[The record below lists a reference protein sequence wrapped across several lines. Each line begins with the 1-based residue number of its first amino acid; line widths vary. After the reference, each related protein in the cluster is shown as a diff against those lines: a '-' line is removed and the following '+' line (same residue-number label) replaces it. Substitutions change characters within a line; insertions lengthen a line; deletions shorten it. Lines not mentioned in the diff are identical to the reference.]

1 MGSYHQ
7 WYRSANVDYLIMVK
21 LYKLLNVL
29 WSLKNHENRKKFTFA
44 LREYMDGVK
53 QAQFLSTSSDSPYKG
68 EALKLGINHKIL
80 LVVHEF
86 SRTGAPYAVLY
97 LARALFSIHG
107 VPPVVIS
114 PKDGPLRK
122 EFEQEGFPTIV
133 DPLLFNYRYYSSEA
147 CGFVASFERVIVTSL
162 ASVNFIRYF
171 RGIGKRLTWWI
182 HETDAGFGDAMSNT
196 ADLTLLFAVCES
208 IWLGSPLCLPL
219 ALQYASQD
227 KLHLLL
233 YGCPDTVLPHR
244 PHKSGKIVFSIVGT
258 VEQRKGQDVFLD
270 AIKRLPEEL
279 RCKAIFRI
287 IGSPLPSAPIV
298 NYYKTVCAKAA
309 LIPEVECIKNMPFDR
324 LQEFYAE
331 TNVFVC
337 ASRGDPMP
345 IVITQGLMY
354 SKVCLCSSAIGQAQ
368 LLVDKKDS
376 LIFTNES
383 AEALSEKMAW
393 ILQNPNE
400 LAAVGIA
407 GRAIYEKYFLMSSF
421 VKNVGDL
428 IQDGR

>member
-1 MGSYHQ
+1 MCQEALDSMK
-7 WYRSANVDYLIMVK
+7 I
-21 LYKLLNVL
+21 YKLLNAL

-53 QAQFLSTSSDSPYKG
+53 QSQFLSTASESPYKV
-68 EALKLGINHKIL
+68 EALYSGINPKIL
-80 LVVHEF
+80 LVVHDF

-97 LARALFSIHG
+97 LARALFTLHG
-107 VPPVVIS
+107 VQPAVIS
-114 PKDGPLRK
+114 PKDGPLRE

-133 DPLLFNYRYYSSEA
+133 DPLLFNYRNYPPEA
-147 CGFVASFERVIVTSL
+147 CDFVASFERVIVTSI

-182 HETDAGFGDAMSNT
+182 HETDTGFSAAENMNGDLPLM
-196 ADLTLLFAVCES
+196 FAASES

-219 ALQYASQD
+219 ALRYASQD
-227 KLHLLL
+227 RLHLLL
-233 YGCPDTVLPHR
+233 YGCPDTALPHR
-244 PHKSGKIVFSIVGT
+244 PNKTGKIVFSIVGT
-258 VEQRKGQDVFLD
+258 VDHRKGQDIFVD
-270 AIKRLPEEL
+270 AIERLPDEL
-279 RCKAIFRI
+279 RRKAVFRI
-287 IGSPLPSAPIV
+287 IGSPVPSAPCV

-309 LIPEVECIKNMPFDR
+309 HIAEAECIKNMPFDM

-331 TNVFVC
+331 TDVFVC
-337 ASRGDPMP
+337 ASRDDPMP

-368 LLVDKKDS
+368 LLVDKKDG

-393 ILQNPNE
+393 ILQNPIE
-400 LAAVGIA
+400 LAALGIA